1 MSINNLD
8 IKAISE
14 TKLAPKWK
22 LSMPGYFVY
31 RTDQTQFGGEVM
43 LLVKNTVCHDQ
54 FVLPNFVK
62 LQTISVCLYVLV
74 AW

>member
-1 MSINNLD
+1 
-8 IKAISE
+8 
-14 TKLAPKWK
+14 
-22 LSMPGYFVY
+22 MPGYFVY

-74 AW
+74 A